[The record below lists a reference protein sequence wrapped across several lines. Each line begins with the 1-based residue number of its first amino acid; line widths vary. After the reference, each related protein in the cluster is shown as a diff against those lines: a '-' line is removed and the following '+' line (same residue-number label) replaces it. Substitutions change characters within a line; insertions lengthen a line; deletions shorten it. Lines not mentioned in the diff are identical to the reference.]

1 MSTTLSP
8 KRRLAKSARR
18 TSLSA
23 DRPAEEASP
32 VQRIRQTLR
41 QSPYSI
47 HRQLT
52 VQEDQGQIVLEGQVE
67 SYFQKQMAQELVL
80 RCCPQSQIDNRIQ
93 VRYRGFCGQAQT
105 ASRHESK
112 YGNT

>member
-8 KRRLAKSARR
+8 KRRLVQPARR
-18 TSLSA
+18 TSP
-23 DRPAEEASP
+23 PAEEQGP

-41 QSPYSI
+41 QSPYSV
-47 HRQLT
+47 HRLLT
-52 VQEDQGQIVLEGQVE
+52 VLEDQGQIVLEGQVE
-67 SYFQKQMAQELVL
+67 SYFHKQMAQELAL

-112 YGNT
+112 